1 MKIKMIK
8 VLDLR
13 DLYEKIKTQ
22 SLPITTTYK
31 ISKLF
36 TAINSEIEFY
46 QTQLNSIIQEYGKK
60 DENGQFLMTED
71 KQGVQVEQ
79 DKIAEAQSKIVELH
93 NLEVDL
99 PDIKFNLPELEK
111 IELSVEEFNNLL
123 PFIED

>member
-1 MKIKMIK
+1 MKIKMAKI
-8 VLDLR
+8 LDLR
-13 DLYEKIKTQ
+13 DIYEKIKTQ

-36 TAINSEIEFY
+36 TSINSETEFY

-60 DENGQFLMTED
+60 DENGQFILTED
-71 KQGVQVEQ
+71 KQGVQVEA
-79 DKIAEAQSKIVELH
+79 DKISEAQAKIVELH

-99 PDIKFNLPELEK
+99 PDITFSLPELEK
-111 IELSVEEFNNLL
+111 IELSVEEFNSLL

>member
-1 MKIKMIK
+1 MKIKMAKI
-8 VLDLR
+8 LDLR
-13 DLYEKIKTQ
+13 DIYEKIKTQ

-36 TAINSEIEFY
+36 TAINSETEFY

-60 DENGQFLMTED
+60 DENGQFILTED
-71 KQGVQVEQ
+71 KQGVQVEA
-79 DKIAEAQSKIVELH
+79 DKISEAQAKIVELH

-99 PDIKFNLPELEK
+99 PDITFSLPELEK
-111 IELSVEEFNNLL
+111 IELSVEEFNSLL